1 MIEKG
6 EKTMKALVYTAPGSI
21 QLKEMELPEL
31 KPGFARIKVRYC
43 GICGSDMGI
52 YAGNHPRAKG
62 PLIPGHEFVGV
73 IEDINDS
80 KGEFCKGDRVVPFPL
95 ISCGHCISCRSG
107 RPYICQTLRLTGI
120 DFDGGMAEHANVD
133 EKQLVRVP
141 DTLPDKAAALIE
153 PFAVAVRAVHQSG
166 FTFLDN
172 ALVMGAGPIGI
183 LTALALRRSG
193 ASKIILSDIDEG
205 RIEFCRGMGF
215 QCVNSG
221 DIYLPEYLSR
231 QTGGDGMDFVFECS
245 GTEPAAYEATNLA
258 RMQGTICMV
267 GIHKK
272 PHIFNLPE
280 LSFKEQ
286 TLVATRDYS
295 RQEFERAAEYAV
307 EIKEELE
314 HLISHVIPL
323 DQAAGTFEMI
333 KNKEIDAIKV
343 LFQCQ

>member
-215 QCVNSG
+215 HCVNSG

-245 GTEPAAYEATNLA
+245 GTEPAAYESTNLA
-258 RMQGTICMV
+258 SMQGTICMV
-267 GIHKK
+267 
-272 PHIFNLPE
+272 
-280 LSFKEQ
+280 
-286 TLVATRDYS
+286 
-295 RQEFERAAEYAV
+295 
-307 EIKEELE
+307 
-314 HLISHVIPL
+314 
-323 DQAAGTFEMI
+323 
-333 KNKEIDAIKV
+333 
-343 LFQCQ
+343 